1 MNAGQTANPIP
12 FGRRVIGP
20 GLPVVVIAE
29 IGINHEGD
37 PDACLRLIEAA
48 ARAGA
53 DAVKLQTIKA
63 SENYAPNTESF
74 HLFSRAEL
82 TEKDTERAFRLAHDL
97 GIECFSTCG
106 DRFSLDFVETLNPV
120 AWKISSGLLTHLPL
134 IRHAAKTGRTM
145 LLSTGM
151 TGMSEVRQ
159 AVAVAKDAG
168 ASHLGIFQCTSIYP
182 APPNTMNLKVI
193 DRLAREFKVPV
204 GLSDHSLGTFASPLA
219 VACGAQMIEKH
230 ISLDPQRPGFDHPVS
245 LDPVGFKDL
254 VDAIRM
260 AETMLG
266 DAKKNVSASVMKN
279 ADKYLR
285 CLAARRHI
293 SAGKLLEPE
302 DIAVLRL
309 PVGRRGLPPTALDTV
324 IGKKMIAE
332 IAPFEAICAE
342 DIEGFV

>member
-1 MNAGQTANPIP
+1 MNAGQTVNSIP

-37 PDACLRLIEAA
+37 PDACLRLVEAA

-82 TEKDTERAFRLAHDL
+82 TEKDTERVFRLARDL

-134 IRHAAKTGRTM
+134 IRHAAKTRRTM

-151 TGMSEVRQ
+151 TGMSEIRQ
-159 AVAVAKDAG
+159 ALAVARDAG

-182 APPNTMNLKVI
+182 TPSNAMNLKVI
-193 DRLAREFKVPV
+193 DSLAKKFRVPI
-204 GLSDHSLGTFASPLA
+204 GLSDHSLGTLASPLA

-230 ISLDPQRPGFDHPVS
+230 ISLDPQRPSFDHRVS
-245 LDPVGFKDL
+245 LDPAGFKEM
-254 VDAIRM
+254 VDAIRL
-260 AETMLG
+260 AESMLG
-266 DAKKNVSASVMKN
+266 DAKKNVPTPVMESAE
-279 ADKYLR
+279 KYLR
-285 CLAARRHI
+285 CLASRKHIAAGKLRARRH
-293 SAGKLLEPE
+293 SRP
-302 DIAVLRL
+302 
-309 PVGRRGLPPTALDTV
+309 
-324 IGKKMIAE
+324 
-332 IAPFEAICAE
+332 
-342 DIEGFV
+342 